1 MHCKDKGDSD
11 MALAGCKSAKSVAS
25 LHIYCC
31 ELPFFQR
38 IIKMVKINTSIFFQT
53 GGNMKKLAILSIA
66 FFLASCGTVGG
77 LVSGAGTDLQKAG
90 EWIKKK

>member
-1 MHCKDKGDSD
+1 
-11 MALAGCKSAKSVAS
+11 
-25 LHIYCC
+25 
-31 ELPFFQR
+31 
-38 IIKMVKINTSIFFQT
+38 MVKINTLTFQT

>member
-1 MHCKDKGDSD
+1 
-11 MALAGCKSAKSVAS
+11 
-25 LHIYCC
+25 
-31 ELPFFQR
+31 
-38 IIKMVKINTSIFFQT
+38 MVKINTSIFFQT
-53 GGNMKKLAILSIA
+53 GGIMKKLVILSIA

>member
-11 MALAGCKSAKSVAS
+11 MALAGCRSAQSVAS
-25 LHIYCC
+25 MHIYCC
-31 ELPFFQR
+31 ELPFFQK
-38 IIKMVKINTSIFFQT
+38 IIKMVKINTSTFQA